1 MSVEQSLHVIH
12 AQKEPFMA
20 MPRTAL
26 GDIRVIDLGRYQAG
40 PRIGLVLARL
50 GAEVIKV
57 EAPGGDESRKQGP
70 VVRGQSA
77 YWVQYNSG
85 KKSLGLNLRTEEGKE
100 ILRRLVKVS
109 DILIQNFRPGTMADM
124 GFPYETLR
132 ELNRGIIMVNVSA
145 YGQYGPYRDRI
156 GFDPIGQ
163 AISGMMSLTGFP
175 GNPPTRT
182 YNPIIDRI
190 TALHGTISALAALHE
205 RSLSGEGQCVD
216 VCLADTGFSM
226 TEIQCS
232 AFLGAGIIPERTG
245 NGRGLQNTY
254 QTQDGWVLIAAVSDN
269 IWPRVCKAI
278 DAPEWEKDPRFARP
292 SDRQREWQTIEERLK
307 PWFAAHTVQEAVD
320 IFSGLGI
327 PINAVNDIPTA
338 AQEPHL
344 HERELLLEVP
354 DPVAGKIHVS
364 GKFTKLSRSE
374 LVVGSAP
381 VPGQHTEE
389 VLTTLLGYSPEEVG
403 KLEAEGVVYR
413 GSVNGGAAS

>member
-1 MSVEQSLHVIH
+1 
-12 AQKEPFMA
+12 MA
-20 MPRTAL
+20 TPRTAL
-26 GDIRVIDLGRYQAG
+26 EDIRVLDLGRYQAG

-57 EAPGGDESRKQGP
+57 EAPGGDESRQQGP
-70 VVRGQSA
+70 SVRGQSA

-85 KKSLGLNLRTEEGKE
+85 KKSLGLNLRHEQGKE
-100 ILRRLVKVS
+100 VLRRLVKVS
-109 DILIQNFRPGTMADM
+109 DILIQNFRPGTMAEM
-124 GFPYETLR
+124 GFPYEKLR
-132 ELNRGIIMVNVSA
+132 ELNKGIIMVNVSA

-175 GNPPTRT
+175 GTPPTRT

-232 AFLGAGIIPERTG
+232 AYLGAGIIPERTG

-254 QTQDGWVLIAAVSDN
+254 QTKDGWVLIAAVSDH

-278 DAPEWEKDPRFARP
+278 GAPQLEKDPRFARP
-292 SDRQREWQTIEERLK
+292 SDRQKAWQLLEERLQE
-307 PWFAAHTVQEAVD
+307 WFGARTVKEAVD
-320 IFSGLGI
+320 VFSNLDI

-344 HERELLLEVP
+344 HERELLIEVP
-354 DPVAGKIHVS
+354 DPVAGRIHVS

-381 VPGQHTEE
+381 LPGQHTEE
-389 VLTTLLGYSPEEVG
+389 ILTKLLNYNPAEVS
-403 KLEAEGVVYR
+403 KLEAEGTVYR
-413 GSVNGGAAS
+413 GVGNEPATTPGL

>member
-1 MSVEQSLHVIH
+1 
-12 AQKEPFMA
+12 MA

-26 GDIRVIDLGRYQAG
+26 EDIRVLDVGRYQAG

-70 VVRGQSA
+70 TVRGQSA

-85 KKSLGLNLRTEEGKE
+85 KKSLGLNLRSEQGKE

-109 DILIQNFRPGTMADM
+109 DILIQNFRPGTMAEM
-124 GFPYETLR
+124 GFPYEKLR
-132 ELNRGIIMVNVSA
+132 EVNKGIIMVNVSA

-232 AFLGAGIIPERTG
+232 AYLGAGIIPERTG

-278 DAPEWEKDPRFARP
+278 DAPELEKDPRFARP
-292 SDRQREWQTIEERLK
+292 SDRQQEWQVLEERLQK
-307 PWFAAHTVQEAVD
+307 WFGAHTVKEAVD

-327 PINAVNDIPTA
+327 PINAVNDIPAA

-344 HERELLLEVP
+344 HERELLVEVP
-354 DPVAGKIHVS
+354 DPVAGRMHVS

-381 VPGQHTEE
+381 TPGQHTEE
-389 VLTTLLGYSPEEVG
+389 ILTKLLNYSLEEVN
-403 KLEAEGVVYR
+403 KLEAEGAVYR
-413 GSVNGGAAS
+413 GAGKEEPAAL

>member
-1 MSVEQSLHVIH
+1 
-12 AQKEPFMA
+12 MA

-26 GDIRVIDLGRYQAG
+26 EDIRVLDLGRYQAG

-57 EAPGGDESRKQGP
+57 EGPGGDESRKQGP

-85 KKSLGLNLRTEEGKE
+85 KKSLGLDLRSEKGKE

-109 DILIQNFRPGTMADM
+109 DMLIQNFRPGTMAEM
-124 GFPYETLR
+124 GFSYEKLR
-132 ELNRGIIMVNVSA
+132 ELNPGIIMINVSA

-175 GNPPTRT
+175 GTPPTRT

-190 TALHGTISALAALHE
+190 TALHGTIGALSALHE
-205 RSLSGEGQCVD
+205 RRLSGEGQCVD

-232 AFLGAGIIPERTG
+232 AYLGAGIIPERTG

-254 QTQDGWVLIAAVSDN
+254 QTKDGWVLIAAVSDN
-269 IWPRVCKAI
+269 IWPRVCKALG
-278 DAPEWEKDPRFARP
+278 APELEKDPRFAQP
-292 SDRQREWQTIEERLK
+292 SARQKAWQALEERLK
-307 PWFAAHTVQEAVD
+307 PWFAAHTVKEAVD
-320 IFSGLGI
+320 TFSSLGI

-354 DPVAGKIHVS
+354 DPVAGRIHVS

-381 VPGQHTEE
+381 LPGQHTAEI
-389 VLTTLLGYSPEEVG
+389 LTKLLNYSPAEISA
-403 KLEAEGVVYR
+403 LEAEGAVYR
-413 GSVNGGAAS
+413 EVAGEPAATTP

>member
-1 MSVEQSLHVIH
+1 
-12 AQKEPFMA
+12 

-26 GDIRVIDLGRYQAG
+26 EDIRVLDLGRYQAG

-70 VVRGQSA
+70 AVRGQSA

-85 KKSLGLNLRTEEGKE
+85 KKSLGLNLRTEKGKE

-109 DILIQNFRPGTMADM
+109 DILIQNFRPGTMAEM
-124 GFPYETLR
+124 GFPYEKLR

-190 TALHGTISALAALHE
+190 TALHGTIGALSALHE

-226 TEIQCS
+226 TEIQC
-232 AFLGAGIIPERTG
+232 AAYLGAGIVPERTG
-245 NGRGLQNTY
+245 NGQGLQNTY
-254 QTQDGWVLIAAVSDN
+254 QTSDGWVLIAAMSDN

-278 DAPEWEKDPRFARP
+278 GTPEWEQDPRFAKP
-292 SDRQREWQTIEERLK
+292 ADRAREWQAIEERLM
-307 PWFAAHTVQEAVD
+307 PWFAARTVKEAVD
-320 IFSGLGI
+320 TFSALGI
-327 PINAVNDIPTA
+327 PINAINDIPTA
-338 AQEPHL
+338 AREPHL
-344 HERELLLEVP
+344 HERELLVEVP
-354 DPVAGKIHVS
+354 DPIAGRIHVS

-381 VPGQHTEE
+381 VPGQHTEDI
-389 VLTTLLGYSPEEVG
+389 LTTLLDYDAEDIG
-403 KLEAEGVVYR
+403 KLEAEGVIYR
-413 GSVNGGAAS
+413 GTN

>member
-1 MSVEQSLHVIH
+1 
-12 AQKEPFMA
+12 MA

-132 ELNRGIIMVNVSA
+132 ELNRGLIMVNVSA

-175 GNPPTRT
+175 GTPPTRT

-254 QTQDGWVLIAAVSDN
+254 QTKDGWVLIAAVSDN

-278 DAPEWEKDPRFARP
+278 DAPEWEQDPRFARP
-292 SDRQREWQTIEERLK
+292 SDRQREWQAIEERLK

-338 AQEPHL
+338 AREPHL

-374 LVVGSAP
+374 LVIGSAP
-381 VPGQHTEE
+381 VPGQHTAE

-403 KLEAEGVVYR
+403 KLEAQGVVYR
-413 GSVNGGAAS
+413 ASVHGGAAS